1 MRQVTKDN
9 ENLKRENINL
19 KNTAEL
25 TLENEYDYVHENK
38 YLRDTSLAT
47 ESKCLAYQNIITQN
61 DKLDLSV
68 IENLERSL
76 GLLRS
81 SEEINKRLVTVN
93 IQRIIDETRSFR
105 IRIKNKLDV
114 M

>member
-1 MRQVTKDN
+1 
-9 ENLKRENINL
+9 L
-19 KNTAEL
+19 TA
-25 TLENEYDYVHENK
+25 
-38 YLRDTSLAT
+38 